1 MTDGECREM
10 ILSENSAD
18 FIIEYGGN
26 VSDIQKRYEADCLEV
41 INARYVVIHTPLE
54 QMEEVTRFAYNSVPK
69 LYGLMDTSSMD
80 AAGITRLHRQP
91 YLSLRG
97 SGILIGI
104 VDTGIDYTHPV
115 FRKADGTT
123 RILSIWD
130 QTIQDGPAPES
141 NLYGTEYNE
150 AMINEALASETPYEI
165 VPSRDDI
172 GHGTV
177 IAGLAAG
184 GEDTDNDFTGA
195 APEASIAVVKLKQ
208 AKAYLRRYRLIKDDA
223 LAFQENDIMMGLRY
237 LVEMARRLR
246 LPLVICLGVGTNS
259 GDHNGLSYLNNY
271 MNDIGDLLGCCLVS
285 ACGNEGNE
293 SSHYYGSLSGDGA
306 YEDVEIRV
314 DNSENGF
321 VAELWGRTPDIFSVG
336 LLSPGGERIERIAPR
351 YGQEQTL
358 DFVLEPTQVYIQ
370 YRLVESSSGDQL
382 ILMRFL
388 KPSQGVWTIRVYGEN
403 LVYRT
408 YNIWLPISSF
418 IEEGTYFLK
427 PNPNMTVTS
436 PGDTNTCI
444 SVAAYNHNN
453 DSIYYASSR
462 GFTPSGRIVP
472 DIAAPGVNVFCPTA
486 GGKFGLRSGTS
497 VAAAHG
503 AGAAALLMEWGIYR
517 RNNLNIDTTEIKK
530 YLIRGAKRRED
541 TEYPN
546 PLWGFGTLD
555 LYSVFESLQT

>member
-1 MTDGECREM
+1 MTDSECSAM

-26 VSDIQKRYEADCLEV
+26 VADVQKRYEADCIEV
-41 INARYVVIHTPLE
+41 VNSRYAVIHTPVDR
-54 QMEEVTRFAYNSVPK
+54 MEELTRFAYNSIPK

-123 RILSIWD
+123 RILSLWD
-130 QTIQDGPAPES
+130 QTIQDGPAPE
-141 NLYGTEYNE
+141 NIVYGTEYKE
-150 AMINEALASETPYEI
+150 AMINEALVSETPYEI
-165 VPSRDDI
+165 VPSKDEL

-177 IAGLAAG
+177 MAGLAAG
-184 GEDTDNDFTGA
+184 NEDAANDFTGA
-195 APEASIAVVKLKQ
+195 APEASIAVVKLKP
-208 AKAYLRRYRLIKDDA
+208 AKGYLRSYRLIKEGA
-223 LAFQENDIMMGLRY
+223 PAFQENDIMMGLRY
-237 LVEMARRLR
+237 LVETARRLR
-246 LPLVICLGVGTNS
+246 LPLVICLGIGTNA

-293 SSHYYGSLSGDGA
+293 SSHYYGSLGGDGE

-336 LLSPGGERIERIAPR
+336 LLSPGGERVERIAPR
-351 YGQEQTL
+351 YGQVQTL

-382 ILMRFL
+382 ILMRFS
-388 KPSQGVWTIRVYGEN
+388 KPSQGIWTIRVYGEN

-427 PNPNMTVTS
+427 PNPDMTVTS

-486 GGKFGLRSGTS
+486 GGRFGLRSGTS

-541 TEYPN
+541 TKYPN